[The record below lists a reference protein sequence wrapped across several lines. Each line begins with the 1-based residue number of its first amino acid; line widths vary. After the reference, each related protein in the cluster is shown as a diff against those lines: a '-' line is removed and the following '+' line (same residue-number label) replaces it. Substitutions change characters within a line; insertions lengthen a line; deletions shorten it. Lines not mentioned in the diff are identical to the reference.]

1 MKQTLLKSMHLS
13 GLALVGYQTPEW
25 CTMVV
30 NDGLKAG
37 GALSEFDYSIP
48 KVFVFIRSWR

>member
-37 GALSEFDYSIP
+37 GALSQFDYSIP